1 MKDYIESI
9 QAGRNITDAQRS
21 PKVIAERNA
30 RKQFWIVHVICFI
43 VAIIAGD
50 TFGMAGFVAV
60 YAALI
65 VFAIGHDTGASK

>member
-9 QAGRNITDAQRS
+9 HAGRNITDAYRS
-21 PKVIAERNA
+21 PEAIAQNAA
-30 RKQFWIVHVICFI
+30 RKQFWIVHTVCFI

-65 VFAIGHDTGASK
+65 VFAIGHDIGASK